1 MTVNEQEIRVS
12 FTKFDRNIPDD
23 FLQARENEINEY
35 INRLNRDIS
44 TQEHLD
50 KAYADFVVFVKD
62 EMIQKLNHRQIN
74 AVVGYI
80 NKKRKLKKP
89 WWNDQLTELKPV

>member
-1 MTVNEQEIRVS
+1 MAFI
-12 FTKFDRNIPDD
+12 KFDRNIPDD

-35 INRLNRDIS
+35 INRLNRDKS
-44 TQEHLD
+44 KQKHLD

-74 AVVGYI
+74 AVVG
-80 NKKRKLKKP
+80 
-89 WWNDQLTELKPV
+89 